1 MKPREDQDFEVFL
14 QQLWECI
21 LSQTLRSVHITLF
34 SIERSL
40 EIPEFFFGSRK
51 MGKTYEGHED
61 DELLWKFQIE
71 FFESSPDGFYW
82 LDVNIDENRSFSQL
96 SSVEKSQQVNLGT
109 KFSPKLPRAISLQG
123 NTEQFQV
130 LCLSWSQS
138 RFSLW
143 ELEFAIFSWSLERRP
158 LIERR

>member
-1 MKPREDQDFEVFL
+1 
-14 QQLWECI
+14 
-21 LSQTLRSVHITLF
+21 
-34 SIERSL
+34 
-40 EIPEFFFGSRK
+40 
-51 MGKTYEGHED
+51 
-61 DELLWKFQIE
+61 
-71 FFESSPDGFYW
+71 
-82 LDVNIDENRSFSQL
+82 
-96 SSVEKSQQVNLGT
+96 
-109 KFSPKLPRAISLQG
+109 LQG